1 MSFGTDPK
9 AVTRGEFLPRALRL
23 IRLIVR
29 QADTKG

>member
-1 MSFGTDPK
+1 MSFGTDPN
-9 AVTRGEFLPRALRL
+9 AATRGEFLARALRL